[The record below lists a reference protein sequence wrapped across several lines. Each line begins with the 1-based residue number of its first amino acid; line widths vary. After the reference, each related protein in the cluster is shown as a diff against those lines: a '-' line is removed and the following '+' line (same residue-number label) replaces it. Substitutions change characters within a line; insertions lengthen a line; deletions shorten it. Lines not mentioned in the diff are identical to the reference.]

1 MPAAAV
7 REGELPRG
15 PVAAEAPARGAVVRE
30 VEHHVVGPHG
40 GHDERVSPLLDEAV
54 EEVLPRMKPPLFIA
68 KIIILSD
75 SGI

>member
-7 REGELPRG
+7 REGELAGRAA
-15 PVAAEAPARGAVVRE
+15 AAEAPARRVRQ
-30 VEHHVVGPHG
+30 VEHDVVGPHG
-40 GHDERVSPLLDEAV
+40 RHDEGVAPLLDEAV